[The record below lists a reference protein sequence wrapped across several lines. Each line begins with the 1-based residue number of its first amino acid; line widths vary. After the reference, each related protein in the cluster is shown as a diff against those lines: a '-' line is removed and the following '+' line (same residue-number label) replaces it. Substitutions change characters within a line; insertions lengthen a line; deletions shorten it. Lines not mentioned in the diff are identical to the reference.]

1 MTDTTVRLVRKA
13 DVIKEA
19 RTGYY
24 FDLRDRAQTVGAMT
38 ALEEVDAEVV
48 RRNKWEQSEDGSRL
62 ICAACKSSFHMLAV
76 MSGPAWERCPVCG
89 SINE

>member
-1 MTDTTVRLVRKA
+1 MTDNTVRLVRKA
-13 DVIKEA
+13 DVIREA

-24 FDLRDRAQTVGAMT
+24 FDLRDRAQVVGMVSE
-38 ALEEVDAEVV
+38 LEEVDAELLH
-48 RRNKWEQSEDGSRL
+48 RDKWERNEDGSRL